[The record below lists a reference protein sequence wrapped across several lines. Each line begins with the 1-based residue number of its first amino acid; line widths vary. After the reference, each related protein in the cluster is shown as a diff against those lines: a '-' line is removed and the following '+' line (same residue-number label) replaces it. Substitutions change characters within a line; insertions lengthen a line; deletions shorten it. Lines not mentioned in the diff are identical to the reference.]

1 MQSNIRSAFCAF
13 IVSGTLLLLG
23 PHAMEAAQNREPD
36 NTAVNKQDRDASR
49 PTADQA
55 KNNMSDRDMA
65 RHIRHDVVHDKSLS
79 TYGHNV
85 KIIAKSGKVTLRGP
99 VHSEDEKRAIE
110 EHARK
115 YAGDGNVT
123 NEVTVKEDR
132 DHK

>member
-1 MQSNIRSAFCAF
+1 MNLRFKTALCALT
-13 IVSGTLLLLG
+13 VSGAIWLASG
-23 PHAMEAAQNREPD
+23 AAQAAQNRDAD

-49 PTADQA
+49 KTADQA
-55 KNNMSDRDMA
+55 RNNMSDREVM
-65 RHIRHDVVHDKSLS
+65 RHIRQDIVHDKSLS

-85 KIIAKSGKVTLRGP
+85 KVIARSGKVTLRGP
-99 VHSEDEKRAIE
+99 VHSEDEKRAVE

-132 DHK
+132 GHK